1 MLQTALYILRTI
13 ERVLLAGLM
22 LAMSLAYVI
31 NVIARNVVPALAPQL
46 AWIEEAT
53 LIALAWVAFLG
64 LGLALERGRHI
75 AMSAFLER
83 IRGPAKPWIVRA
95 INLVG
100 LLFSLYIAKIGIDIS
115 VFVYK
120 SGQVSPT
127 LNVSMIWLYGVIPV
141 GFALLA
147 LRYALELAGCGNR
160 FAPAREPAAQA

>member
-1 MLQTALYILRTI
+1 MLQNAMRALRLVERT
-13 ERVLLAGLM
+13 LLAGLM
-22 LAMSLAYVI
+22 LLMSFAYVV
-31 NVIARNVVPALAPQL
+31 NVAVRNVYPAIAPQL

-53 LIALAWVAFLG
+53 LISLAWVVFFG

-83 IRGPAKPWIVRA
+83 MRGAPKLWAVGA

-100 LLFSLYIAKIGIDIS
+100 LVFSIYIAKIGVDIS
-115 VFVYK
+115 LFVYK

-127 LNVSMIWLYGVIPV
+127 LNVSMAWLYGVVPV

-147 LRYALELAGCGNR
+147 LRYALELARRSDR
-160 FAPAREPAAQA
+160 FGPGERPVVIE

>member
-1 MLQTALYILRTI
+1 MLHAALHILRTI

-31 NVIARNVVPALAPQL
+31 NVIARNAVPLLAPRL

-53 LIALAWVAFLG
+53 LIALAWVVFLG

-75 AMSAFLER
+75 TMSAFLGR
-83 IRGPAKPWIVRA
+83 IRGPAKAWIVGA

-100 LLFSLYIAKIGIDIS
+100 LLFSLYIAKIGVDIT
-115 VFVYK
+115 VFVYN

-127 LNVSMIWLYGVIPV
+127 LNLSVIWLYGAIPV

-147 LRYALELAGCGNR
+147 LRYALELAGRGHR
-160 FAPAREPAAQA
+160 FDAARAIPA

>member
-1 MLQTALYILRTI
+1 MLQTGLRILRTV

-22 LAMSLAYVI
+22 LAMSFAYVI
-31 NVIARNVVPALAPQL
+31 NVIARNLAPAYAPQL

-83 IRGPAKPWIVRA
+83 IRGPAKAWITGA

-100 LLFSLYIAKIGIDIS
+100 LLFSLYIAKIGMDIS
-115 VFVYK
+115 VFVYN

-127 LNVSMIWLYGVIPV
+127 LNLSVIWLYGVIPV

-160 FAPAREPAAQA
+160 FGSAHAPAV

>member
-1 MLQTALYILRTI
+1 MIDAALRILRRT
-13 ERVLLAGLM
+13 EQALLGGLM
-22 LAMSLAYVI
+22 LAMSIAYVV
-31 NVIARNVVPALAPQL
+31 NVLARNLAPSLAPQL

-83 IRGPAKPWIVRA
+83 IKGPAKAWIVGA

-100 LLFSLYIAKIGIDIS
+100 LVFSLYIAKIGMDIS
-115 VFVYK
+115 IFVYN

-127 LNVSMIWLYGVIPV
+127 LNVSMVWLYGVMPV
-141 GFALLA
+141 GFLLLA
-147 LRYALELAGCGNR
+147 LRYALELAGHTRR
-160 FAPAREPAAQA
+160 FEPASA

>member
-1 MLQTALYILRTI
+1 MLHTALHILRTI

-22 LAMSLAYVI
+22 LAMSLGYVI
-31 NVIARNVVPALAPQL
+31 NVIARNAVPLVAPRL

-53 LIALAWVAFLG
+53 LIALAWVVFLG

-75 AMSAFLER
+75 AMSAFLGR
-83 IRGPAKPWIVRA
+83 IRGPAKAWIVGA

-100 LLFSLYIAKIGIDIS
+100 LLFSLYIAKIGVDIS
-115 VFVYK
+115 VFVYN

-127 LNVSMIWLYGVIPV
+127 LNLSVIWLYGAIPV

-147 LRYALELAGCGNR
+147 LRYALELAGCSRR
-160 FAPAREPAAQA
+160 FDAARATPA

>member
-1 MLQTALYILRTI
+1 MLHTALHILRTI

-53 LIALAWVAFLG
+53 LIALAWVVFLG

-83 IRGPAKPWIVRA
+83 IRGPAKSWIIAA
-95 INLVG
+95 INVVG
-100 LLFSLYIAKIGIDIS
+100 LLFSLYITRIGMDIS
-115 VFVYK
+115 VFVYR

-127 LNVSMIWLYGVIPV
+127 LNISMAWLYGVIPA
-141 GFALLA
+141 GFVLLA
-147 LRYALELAGCGNR
+147 LRYGLELARRSNR
-160 FAPAREPAAQA
+160 FGPAHGPVAAD

>member
-1 MLQTALYILRTI
+1 MLQKAMQALRLI
-13 ERVLLAGLM
+13 ERTLLAGLM
-22 LAMSLAYVI
+22 LLMSFAYVV
-31 NVIARNVVPALAPQL
+31 NVAARNVYPAVAPQL

-53 LIALAWVAFLG
+53 LIALAWVVFLG

-83 IRGPAKPWIVRA
+83 MRGAAKLWVVGA

-100 LLFSLYIAKIGIDIS
+100 LLFSIYIAKIGMDIS
-115 VFVYK
+115 LFVYR

-127 LNVSMIWLYGVIPV
+127 LNVSMAWLYGVVPV

-147 LRYALELAGCGNR
+147 LRYGLELARQSDR
-160 FAPAREPAAQA
+160 FAPGERPVTIE

>member
-1 MLQTALYILRTI
+1 MLQKAMQTLRLI
-13 ERVLLAGLM
+13 ERTLLAGLM
-22 LAMSLAYVI
+22 LLMSFAYVI
-31 NVIARNVVPALAPQL
+31 NVAVRNLYPAIAPQL

-53 LIALAWVAFLG
+53 LISLAWVVFLG

-75 AMSAFLER
+75 AMSALLER
-83 IRGPAKPWIVRA
+83 MRGPAKAWIVGA

-115 VFVYK
+115 LFVYR

-127 LNVSMIWLYGVIPV
+127 LNVSMAWLYGVIPV

-147 LRYALELAGCGNR
+147 LRYGLELAQRSNR
-160 FAPAREPAAQA
+160 FAPARPAAAD

>member
-1 MLQTALYILRTI
+1 MRHTALNILRAI
-13 ERVLLAGLM
+13 ERALLGGLM
-22 LAMSLAYVI
+22 LAMSFAYVV
-31 NVIARNVVPALAPQL
+31 NVIARNLAPAFAPRL

-75 AMSAFLER
+75 SMSALLER
-83 IRGPAKPWIVRA
+83 IQGPAKPWIIGA

-100 LLFSLYIAKIGIDIS
+100 LLFSLYLAKLGMDIS

-127 LNVSMIWLYGVIPV
+127 LNVSMIWLYGVMPV
-141 GFALLA
+141 GFVLLA
-147 LRYALELAGCGNR
+147 LRYALELAGYSSR
-160 FAPAREPAAQA
+160 FGVARETSTLA

>member
-1 MLQTALYILRTI
+1 MLHNALQVLRI
-13 ERVLLAGLM
+13 VERSLLAGLM
-22 LAMSLAYVI
+22 LLMSFAYVI
-31 NVIARNVVPALAPQL
+31 NVVARNVYPAIAPQL

-53 LIALAWVAFLG
+53 LISLAWVVFLG

-83 IRGPAKPWIVRA
+83 MKGAPKLWVVGA

-115 VFVYK
+115 LFVFR

-127 LNVSMIWLYGVIPV
+127 LNVSMAWLYGVVPV
-141 GFALLA
+141 GFGLLA
-147 LRYALELAGCGNR
+147 LRYGLELLRRSNR
-160 FAPAREPAAQA
+160 FEPAAQPASE

>member
-1 MLQTALYILRTI
+1 MLQTALYVLRTI
-13 ERVLLAGLM
+13 ERGLLGALM
-22 LAMSLAYVI
+22 LAMSFAYVV
-31 NVIARNVVPALAPQL
+31 NVIARNLVPAFAPQL

-75 AMSAFLER
+75 AMSALLER
-83 IRGPAKPWIVRA
+83 IRGPAKPWIIGG

-100 LLFSLYIAKIGIDIS
+100 LLFSLYIAKIGMDIS

-127 LNVSMIWLYGVIPV
+127 LNLSVIWLYGAIPV

-147 LRYALELAGCGNR
+147 LRYALELAGCTSR
-160 FAPAREPAAQA
+160 FGLAREPSTSS

>member
-1 MLQTALYILRTI
+1 MLHAALHILRTI

-31 NVIARNVVPALAPQL
+31 NVIARNAVPLLAPRL

-53 LIALAWVAFLG
+53 LIALAWVVFLG
-64 LGLALERGRHI
+64 LGLALERGRNI
-75 AMSAFLER
+75 TMSAFLGR
-83 IRGPAKPWIVRA
+83 IRGPAKAWIVGA

-100 LLFSLYIAKIGIDIS
+100 LLFSLYIAKIGVDIT
-115 VFVYK
+115 VFVYN

-127 LNVSMIWLYGVIPV
+127 LNLSVIWLYGAIPV

-147 LRYALELAGCGNR
+147 LRYALELAGCSSR
-160 FAPAREPAAQA
+160 FHSTCATAA

>member
-1 MLQTALYILRTI
+1 MLQTALYVLRTI
-13 ERVLLAGLM
+13 ERGLLGALM
-22 LAMSLAYVI
+22 LAMSFAYVV
-31 NVIARNVVPALAPQL
+31 NVIARNLVPAFAPQL

-75 AMSAFLER
+75 AMSALLER
-83 IRGPAKPWIVRA
+83 IRRPAKAWIIGA

-100 LLFSLYIAKIGIDIS
+100 LLFSLYIAKIGMDIS

-127 LNVSMIWLYGVIPV
+127 LNLSVIWLYGAIPV

-147 LRYALELAGCGNR
+147 LRYALELAGCTSR
-160 FAPAREPAAQA
+160 FGLAREPSTSS

>member
-1 MLQTALYILRTI
+1 MLKAALHVLRTI
-13 ERVLLAGLM
+13 ERALLSGLM
-22 LAMSLAYVI
+22 LAMSFAYVI
-31 NVIARNVVPALAPQL
+31 NVIARNAVPALAPQL

-53 LIALAWVAFLG
+53 LIALAWVVFLG

-83 IRGPAKPWIVRA
+83 IRGPAKPWIIGA

-100 LLFSLYIAKIGIDIS
+100 LLFSLYIAKIGMDIS

-127 LNVSMIWLYGVIPV
+127 LNVSMIWLYGVMPV
-141 GFALLA
+141 GFVLLA

-160 FAPAREPAAQA
+160 FGPAQEPGA